1 MMSPAVEAHGPASVV
16 TDGSGSNGLMNH
28 LFFIKSK
35 QNRAKNGP
43 SGTPYIINWERL
55 QNHIPNR
62 NILVP
67 SFSITLNHS
76 SADGDKA
83 MKFKYF

>member
-1 MMSPAVEAHGPASVV
+1 MMSPAVEAHGPASAV
-16 TDGSGSNGLMNH
+16 TGGSGANGLINH

-43 SGTPYIINWERL
+43 RGTPYIINWERL

-67 SFSITLNHS
+67 SF
-76 SADGDKA
+76 
-83 MKFKYF
+83 